1 MLVLLRNIN
10 RPQFH
15 DETISSK
22 TAKIE
27 TLIKNVDYLIQDI
40 YIHRSLHLK
49 KTRLPKLKLPHR
61 MHGEWTDISI
71 PRFPATLEIT
81 RPRFSK

>member
-1 MLVLLRNIN
+1 MLALLRNIN

-49 KTRLPKLKLPHR
+49 KNSSPKTQTTPSNARR
-61 MHGEWTDISI
+61 MNRH
-71 PRFPATLEIT
+71 
-81 RPRFSK
+81 